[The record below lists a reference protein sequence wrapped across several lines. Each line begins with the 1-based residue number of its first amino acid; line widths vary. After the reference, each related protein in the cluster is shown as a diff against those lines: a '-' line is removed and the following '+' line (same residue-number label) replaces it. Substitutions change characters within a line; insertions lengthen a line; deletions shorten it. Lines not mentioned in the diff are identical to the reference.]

1 MKNVSI
7 TMHGNP
13 LHLEGTPIA
22 VGDKAPNFIA
32 LDDSLKPVKLS
43 DFKEKVVVI
52 TSFPS
57 LDTPVCSEQIR
68 HFNKMAS
75 QLSKEVV
82 IICISCDLPFA
93 QARFCAANGIDR
105 VNILSDYKDLDFGRH
120 YGLLIQELRLLARSV
135 IVLDRERYVKYIE
148 IVSEVTLEPKYESA
162 LKAIQHLLG

>member
-22 VGDKAPNFIA
+22 VGDKAPNFTA
-32 LDDSLKPVKLS
+32 LDASLHPVKLS
-43 DFKEKVVVI
+43 DFKEKVIVI

-57 LDTPVCSEQIR
+57 LDTPVCSEQVR

-75 QLSKEVV
+75 QLSKEVA

-93 QARFCAANGIDR
+93 QAKFCSTNGIDR
-105 VNILSDYKDLDFGRH
+105 INVLSDYKDLEFGRH
-120 YGLLIQELRLLARSV
+120 YGLLIQELRLLARAV
-135 IVLDRERYVKYIE
+135 IVLDRERYVKYTE
-148 IVSEVTLEPKYESA
+148 IVSEITLEPNYEST
-162 LKAIQHLLG
+162 LKAIQHLL